1 MEDMKLAILHARY
14 AYHVTKVEETTRKIV
29 EQEKRKSEQ
38 AKARATYL
46 SEKREKKKTRSWN
59 QQACKIKN

>member
-1 MEDMKLAILHARY
+1 MEDMKLAIIHARY
-14 AYHVTKVEETTRKIV
+14 ADHVRKVEETTRKIV
-29 EQEKRKSEQ
+29 EQNKRKFEQ

-46 SEKREKKKTRSWN
+46 SEKREQKKTRSWN